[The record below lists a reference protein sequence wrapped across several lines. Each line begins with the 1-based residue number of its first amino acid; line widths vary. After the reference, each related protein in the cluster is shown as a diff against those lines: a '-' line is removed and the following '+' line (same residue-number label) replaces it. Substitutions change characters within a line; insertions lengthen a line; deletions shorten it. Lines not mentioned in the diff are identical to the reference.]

1 MGKRTMVVTA
11 VVALTVMGLSCGRQ
25 QAGPMGPGP
34 QTGAPGPQAGGPGAP
49 RTATAEKFG
58 GTVAGGEGKGHVL
71 ALTDADFDSKILAA
85 DKPAMVDFWAEW
97 CGPCRE
103 QAPIV
108 EAVAAKYAG
117 KIIVGKLNVDEQA
130 KTAQKYKIEA
140 IPTLIFFKGG
150 KEVERLVG
158 LTPEDELS
166 QKIEKVLLGQ

>member
-1 MGKRTMVVTA
+1 MGRWTTVVAA
-11 VVALTVMGLSCGRQ
+11 VVVLVVVGLSCGRQ
-25 QAGPMGPGP
+25 QTGPMGPGP
-34 QTGAPGPQAGGPGAP
+34 QTGAPGPQAGGPSTP
-49 RTATAEKFG
+49 RAGGAEKPG
-58 GTVAGGEGKGHVL
+58 GTVAAGEREDHLL
-71 ALTDADFDSKILAA
+71 ALTDADFDSKVLAA

-166 QKIEKVLLGQ
+166 GKIEKVLLGQ